1 MIIQAFLEL
10 ITDSSA
16 KMSQVQRYYY
26 LVYSFYYFQKTI
38 FKKDYY

>member
-26 LVYSFYYFQKTI
+26 LVYRLLLFS
-38 FKKDYY
+38 KDNI